1 MSEIVYR
8 AEITELGV
16 FSLANN
22 PYAVFGKPLANGAY
36 VRRLPWA
43 HNESLSMALDYWESA
58 EAAAE
63 VLGSGKVGL
72 AAMIFGVWVYVDSGD
87 VTS

>member
-8 AEITELGV
+8 AEITDLGV
-16 FSLANN
+16 FSLDNN

-43 HNESLSMALDYWESA
+43 RNESLSMALDCWASA

-72 AAMIFGVWVYVDSGD
+72 AAMILGIWVYVDSGD
-87 VTS
+87 VTA